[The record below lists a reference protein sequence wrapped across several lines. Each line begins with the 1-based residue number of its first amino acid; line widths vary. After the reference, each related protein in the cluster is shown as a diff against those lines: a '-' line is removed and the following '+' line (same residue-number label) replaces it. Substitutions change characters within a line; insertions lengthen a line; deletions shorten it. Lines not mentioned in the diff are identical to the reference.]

1 MNKYENSEKM
11 VNYGNGTVI
20 IAWHT
25 HTHDH
30 ARAHAY
36 I

>member
-1 MNKYENSEKM
+1 MNKQENSEKM

-20 IAWHT
+20 IAWNAHT
-25 HTHDH
+25 
-30 ARAHAY
+30 RVYY